1 MKKQST
7 NIFEFTVSERK
18 GVIVMIILLLLLIAV
33 NSFLHVIIPAK
44 HPVLKVS
51 NLKETDTL
59 PQYTNTVPK
68 TQGAPASKEYLSNT
82 AQNNKIIQVIDLNAA
97 DSLALVSLNGIGPVF
112 AARIIKYR
120 ALLGGFYKKEQ
131 LKEVYGF
138 DEEKYNLVAPH
149 VAVKLPVVKINLNTC
164 TFKELNKH
172 PYIEYEVTK
181 AIFNLKK
188 KLGKFQSVEEIK
200 QVDLVSEE
208 LYNKIAPYLTTQ

>member
-1 MKKQST
+1 
-7 NIFEFTVSERK
+7 
-18 GVIVMIILLLLLIAV
+18 MITLLLLLIAT
-33 NSFLHVIIPAK
+33 NSFLHLIFPPK
-44 HPVLKVS
+44 QPVLKVS
-51 NLKETDTL
+51 NLKTIDTL
-59 PQYTNTVPK
+59 PPYTNNGRK
-68 TQGAPASKEYLSNT
+68 TQSISVSKEYPES
-82 AQNNKIIQVIDLNAA
+82 AKQNDKRIEIIDLNTA
-97 DSLALVSLNGIGPVF
+97 DSLTLVSLNGIGPVF

-138 DEEKYNLVAPH
+138 DEEKYNSIVPYISTKDPVAQ
-149 VAVKLPVVKINLNTC
+149 ININTC
-164 TFKELNKH
+164 TFKELNRH